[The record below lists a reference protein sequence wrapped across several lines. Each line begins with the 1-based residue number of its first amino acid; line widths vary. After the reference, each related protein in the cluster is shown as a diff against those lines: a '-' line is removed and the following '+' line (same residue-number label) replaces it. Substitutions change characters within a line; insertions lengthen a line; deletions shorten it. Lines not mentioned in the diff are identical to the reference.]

1 MVRFLGWWR
10 HRLRMRVAIMFD
22 SQAENEGEQDKSN
35 DALFLSS
42 ENETLPQGL
51 KSYMPTLLQ
60 FVDLSLIL
68 GRTCTELYFPLMLK
82 S

>member
-10 HRLRMRVAIMFD
+10 HRLRMRVTIMFN

-51 KSYMPTLLQ
+51 KS
-60 FVDLSLIL
+60 
-68 GRTCTELYFPLMLK
+68 
-82 S
+82 

>member
-1 MVRFLGWWR
+1 MVRFPGWWG

-42 ENETLPQGL
+42 ENQTLSQRL
-51 KSYMPTLLQ
+51 KS
-60 FVDLSLIL
+60 
-68 GRTCTELYFPLMLK
+68 
-82 S
+82 

>member
-1 MVRFLGWWR
+1 MRCWVESVTGIKARMVRFLGWWR
-10 HRLRMRVAIMFD
+10 HRLRMRVTIMFD

-51 KSYMPTLLQ
+51 KS
-60 FVDLSLIL
+60 
-68 GRTCTELYFPLMLK
+68 
-82 S
+82 

>member
-22 SQAENEGEQDKSN
+22 SQAENEGEEDKSN
-35 DALFLSS
+35 DALFFSS

-51 KSYMPTLLQ
+51 KS
-60 FVDLSLIL
+60 
-68 GRTCTELYFPLMLK
+68 
-82 S
+82 

>member
-22 SQAENEGEQDKSN
+22 SQAQNEGEQDKSN

-42 ENETLPQGL
+42 ENETLSQGL
-51 KSYMPTLLQ
+51 KS
-60 FVDLSLIL
+60 
-68 GRTCTELYFPLMLK
+68 
-82 S
+82 